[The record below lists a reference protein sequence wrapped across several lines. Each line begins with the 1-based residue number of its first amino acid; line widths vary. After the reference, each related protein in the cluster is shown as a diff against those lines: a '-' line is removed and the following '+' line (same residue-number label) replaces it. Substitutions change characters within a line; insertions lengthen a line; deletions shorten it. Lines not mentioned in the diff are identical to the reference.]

1 MINLIS
7 QVPAPET
14 SLLTENATQ
23 SRSDT
28 NFAQYLEEEQKRL
41 AGLFLN
47 WPQFNFDSWFTEPSS
62 SSPDRSPA
70 IFADLPSDAET
81 IKASSTDNALP
92 KTEPNKTAAET
103 KLGYSLLSMI
113 PKKTLQ
119 NILQKTGWLVP
130 NLQAQ
135 PLFSQA
141 QLSGKLLTSLDLQSL
156 VDEIVNRVN
165 LIREKG
171 KTEFSFGLKSG
182 NLGEILI
189 TLASRADG
197 ISVNIQASAETK
209 KLLDEQLSQLALALK
224 KAKINVTEI
233 IVAEIKEEK
242 NHA

>member
-28 NFAQYLEEEQKRL
+28 TFAQYLEEEQKRL
-41 AGLFLN
+41 GALFAG
-47 WPQFNFDSWFTEPSS
+47 WFGY
-62 SSPDRSPA
+62 
-70 IFADLPSDAET
+70 ADPGASLLQSAGETDQKIELKEIYRENEKSAEQ
-81 IKASSTDNALP
+81 
-92 KTEPNKTAAET
+92 AET
-103 KLGYSLLSMI
+103 KNSTIKTTMNNLARLDQTSF
-113 PKKTLQ
+113 PKKLMQ
-119 NILQKTGWLVP
+119 ELLQKTGWLTP
-130 NLQAQ
+130 NLQTQ

-156 VDEIVNRVN
+156 VDEIVSRVI
-165 LIREKG
+165 LIKAKG
-171 KTEFSFGLKSG
+171 QVELSFGLKPE
-182 NLGEILI
+182 NLGDMLI

-209 KLLDEQLSQLALALK
+209 KLLDEQLFQLALFLK

-233 IVAEIKEEK
+233 IVTEIKEGK